1 MVGLLLQTCL
11 DEDRGP
17 NQTPQVGG
25 LIPAVVIDCMV
36 YSIVRQDPVTVE
48 AREPHL
54 RQPGIVGLGDWRE
67 PRAPNGTG
75 LSGLA
80 RTTPY
85 PS

>member
-25 LIPAVVIDCMV
+25 LIPAVVIDCMA
-36 YSIVRQDPVTVE
+36 YSIVRRDPVTVE

-54 RQPGIVGLGDWRE
+54 EQPG
-67 PRAPNGTG
+67 
-75 LSGLA
+75 
-80 RTTPY
+80 
-85 PS
+85 